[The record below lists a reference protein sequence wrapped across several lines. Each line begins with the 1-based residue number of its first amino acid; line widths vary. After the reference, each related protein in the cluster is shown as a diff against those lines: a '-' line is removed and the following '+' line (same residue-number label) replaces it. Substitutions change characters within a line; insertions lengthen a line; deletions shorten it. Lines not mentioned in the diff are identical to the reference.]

1 MQAGIDL
8 ACAALLEAAPACFGD
23 DLTAVVHSS
32 TGVPSDSRYELIQ
45 SPLIA
50 RLMLRVDRFNGEVDH
65 LVLDTLGNGFFWVP
79 VKMEQSAVKD
89 FHAYADNRVHFQV
102 FTSGLIANDT
112 FLMYIYKVKKWIL

>member
-1 MQAGIDL
+1 M
-8 ACAALLEAAPACFGD
+8 
-23 DLTAVVHSS
+23 
-32 TGVPSDSRYELIQ
+32 
-45 SPLIA
+45 IA

-102 FTSGLIANDT
+102 FTSGLIADDT
-112 FLMYIYKVKKWIL
+112 FLMDIDTGKTWILVKDQKDQQWWENVHALP